1 MNALPHHPAPDPADL
16 RWAALA
22 EAETLGQPL
31 APDDLQFLRMHVPS
45 DPTLRAEHALRWA
58 LGGWGE
64 GPTYGED
71 DEAVIAAAVSAHVH
85 GVGERKGRRVAWIAG
100 AAGLAAA
107 AAVVLAVLARPGET
121 VTPEVAGIENVAAR
135 GGSEDE
141 GARSEGNEARVPEE
155 ARGAAGEPGSGGAL
169 RSLSGT
175 WVDEGGLALAG
186 APAPGTV
193 LTATS
198 EACLG
203 DAAGGRLCVRPGARV
218 RAVAADRP
226 AVEWLEGSG
235 ELTLPEAPAS
245 EAGAAE
251 GPVPQASV
259 IELRVAGVAV
269 TGAAA
274 SIAVESTLEGRWT
287 LVVREG
293 EVELRTA
300 EGTRS
305 LVAGDRWSPD
315 ESLVENGGGSSRAAT
330 PDAATLLRRARA
342 ARASGEMAEAAS
354 LYRRLLD
361 VYPRST
367 SAGPAWV
374 ALGQVELSRGR
385 ARAALDAFDRYLD
398 RGGGPL
404 AEEAAYGRIEA
415 LRKLGRAKEEQAA
428 IERFLAKYPGSSY
441 AAKLQRRP

>member
-1 MNALPHHPAPDPADL
+1 MNASPHDPALDPADA

-31 APDDLQFLRMHVPS
+31 APHDLQFLRLHVPS
-45 DPTLRAEHALRWA
+45 DPVLRAEHAMRWA

-64 GPTYGED
+64 GATDGED
-71 DEAVIAAAVSAHVH
+71 DEAVIAAAVGAHVH
-85 GVGERKGRRVAWIAG
+85 GVGERKGRRAAWIAG

-107 AAVVLAVLARPGET
+107 AAVVLVVLARPGEP
-121 VTPEVAGIENVAAR
+121 VTPEVASVEGGAAR
-135 GGSEDE
+135 ESGEDE
-141 GARSEGNEARVPEE
+141 GARSGAGEARVPEE
-155 ARGAAGEPGSGGAL
+155 AGAAEAGAL

-186 APAPGTV
+186 TPAPGTV

-203 DAAGGRLCVRPGARV
+203 DAVGGRLCVRPGARV

-226 AVEWLEGSG
+226 AIEWLEGSG
-235 ELTLPEAPAS
+235 ELTLPRAPAS
-245 EAGAAE
+245 VAGAPA
-251 GPVPQASV
+251 GSLPQARV
-259 IELRVAGVAV
+259 IELRVAGAAV

-293 EVELRTA
+293 EVELHTA
-300 EGTRS
+300 EGKRS

-315 ESLVENGGGSSRAAT
+315 EPLAEAGPGSSRAAT
-330 PDAATLLRRARA
+330 PDAATLLRRART
-342 ARASGEMAEAAS
+342 ARAGGEMAEAAA

-367 SAGPAWV
+367 SAGPALV
-374 ALGQVELSRGR
+374 ALGQVELARGR
-385 ARAALDAFDRYLD
+385 ARAALDAFDRYLE
-398 RGGGPL
+398 RGGPL

-415 LRKLGRAKEEQAA
+415 LRKLGRAKEEKAA